1 MSEKILVS
9 HGGHARSLTPRARR
23 TAVASFMVDSEVN
36 DDGFQMSLDT
46 DLRAISDPEISRV
59 KDT

>member
-9 HGGHARSLTPRARR
+9 HGDHARSLRPRARP
-23 TAVASFMVDSEVN
+23 TAVASSMVDSEVN
-36 DDGFQMSLDT
+36 DDGFQMSLDA
-46 DLRAISDPEISRV
+46 DLRAISDHEISRV